1 MYLIVGLGNPEEEYS
16 NTRHNMGFD
25 VINKISKKYNIDV
38 NKNKFN
44 GLFGKGEIEGE
55 KVILVKPQTYMN
67 LSGEAVKGFADFYK
81 VEPEKILLI
90 FDDIEVEKGKIK
102 IRKQGSGGSH
112 KGMQSVIGMIGTEKI
127 PRIRVGIGKPER
139 MSDMIDYVINKI
151 SKDEQD
157 ILKPGIEKAEEATEM
172 IMKYGIDRAMNQ
184 FNNK

>member
-1 MYLIVGLGNPEEEYS
+1 MYLIVGLGNPESDYA

-25 VINKISKKYNIDV
+25 VINEITKITGIKVLKSKFDALYGIGQID
-38 NKNKFN
+38 
-44 GLFGKGEIEGE
+44 GK

-184 FNNK
+184 FNIK